1 MKRLAIHHLSHTPPK
16 SAVAADVRPPTLID
30 SASLSRRPFFPVCPQ
45 SRSLYLH
52 AFRIRYSTKFIKISS
67 SYQHQMATGTPGES
81 ATPSSPAVVKL
92 KPIEATPESF
102 QEFGQVVEASPDG
115 DEFGPRDAQLDLSH
129 GIPRFY
135 IMHLE
140 DRPLKFSTITHHA
153 SVTQCLG
160 SIGGH
165 VWYLGVAKPSILD
178 PIEIKGTVGAD
189 VVQSHC
195 GHFYLPPAIDDV
207 RVFRISG
214 PKFLKLNRGTWHAG
228 PLFLEKTMDFYN
240 LELSNTN
247 VVDHTT
253 HNFVNKN
260 KVVFSIGE

>member
-1 MKRLAIHHLSHTPPK
+1 
-16 SAVAADVRPPTLID
+16 
-30 SASLSRRPFFPVCPQ
+30 
-45 SRSLYLH
+45 
-52 AFRIRYSTKFIKISS
+52 
-67 SYQHQMATGTPGES
+67 MATPVISDES
-81 ATPSSPAVVKL
+81 AAPYYPAVIRL

-115 DEFGPRDAQLDLSH
+115 DEFGPRDAQLDLSY
-129 GIPRFY
+129 GTPRFY

-140 DRPLKFSTITHHA
+140 DRPLKFSKITHHA

-165 VWYLGVAKPSILD
+165 VWYLGVSKPSIVD
-178 PIEIKGTVGAD
+178 PIEIKGAIGASIE
-189 VVQSHC
+189 QSHS
-195 GHFYLPPAIDDV
+195 GHFYIPPAVDDV
-207 RVFRISG
+207 RVFKISG

-228 PLFLEKTMDFYN
+228 PLFLEKMMDFYN

-253 HNFVNKN
+253 HNFVEKN
-260 KVVFSIGE
+260 QVVFSFDE